1 MLRAISA
8 TNPIRPKGNFM
19 NDKELFPRF
28 SDAEYARRYSTIR
41 DAMKKDDLDAILI
54 SGARGSSEVHYLSNY
69 LAQSPCWLLCPREG
83 APTLFIH
90 FFNHQP
96 CAKAQSI
103 ANDVR
108 WYGPAPIP
116 TLAEAI
122 RQRDLAKSKIGL
134 VSMRGMAY
142 GHVTELQRLFP
153 EAEFVEFGPAFGRIR
168 RVRS

>member
-1 MLRAISA
+1 
-8 TNPIRPKGNFM
+8 
-19 NDKELFPRF
+19 
-28 SDAEYARRYSTIR
+28 
-41 DAMKKDDLDAILI
+41 
-54 SGARGSSEVHYLSNY
+54 
-69 LAQSPCWLLCPREG
+69 CWLLCPRGGE
-83 APTLFIH
+83 PTVFIH

-116 TLAEAI
+116 TLADAI

-142 GHVTELQRLFP
+142 GHVTELQRFFLKLNSSSSARHSVESAES
-153 EAEFVEFGPAFGRIR
+153 EARRSWVISEGVDISRIWLARHWRNTLDPPSRDTTSCGVVTGR
-168 RVRS
+168 